1 MYLPA
6 VMNIILEDSKTSV
19 RHLSISLCLINS
31 TSSTNFSALM
41 IQKYRR
47 PLSPLY
53 EREWGSKPSNHTRCY
68 LIRQNRGNHQT
79 TSVTNQTR
87 LLWSSPY
94 INITVSADADELLLL
109 HPSRLRGCRN
119 TQTDTHTHTCISLT

>member
-6 VMNIILEDSKTSV
+6 VMNIITEDSKTSV

-53 EREWGSKPSNHTRCY
+53 
-68 LIRQNRGNHQT
+68 
-79 TSVTNQTR
+79 
-87 LLWSSPY
+87 
-94 INITVSADADELLLL
+94 
-109 HPSRLRGCRN
+109 
-119 TQTDTHTHTCISLT
+119 